1 MILREVV
8 ERFEKKAPVCV
19 MVRAA
24 MENVLSAERLD
35 ALFDRAAR
43 RQENKKLMFSTVMDI
58 MGLVAC
64 KIHPSPHAAY
74 QAKQE
79 EAAVTAK
86 ALYDKLQRMETN
98 ISRQLVRETAC
109 RMGEI
114 IEKTGGAGPEL
125 VPRYRVKIL
134 DGNHLRRTQRRIK
147 ELSELNAAPL
157 PGHCAVVLEPRLKL
171 IIDVIPCEDAH
182 AQERTL
188 LAAVLGT
195 VEPWDLWIADRNYC
209 TTTFL
214 FGIKRR
220 RAYFAIRQHAQSLR
234 YELIGKRKRIGESE
248 TGMVYEQRM
257 RIFDAEGNPMTIRRV
272 TIELNQ
278 PTRDGETEIHVLTN
292 LPKRILAGRV
302 AELYR
307 KRWTIEIAFN
317 ELAQNLEGEIET
329 LGYPRAALFGFCVAL
344 VCYNVLSVVLAAL
357 RAVHGAATVEEKLS
371 FYYLCDEV
379 AGTYRG
385 LEIALVDEYWIRH
398 YANLTPARLARELV
412 RIARLVQLSRYRKH
426 KRGPKKPVPKMNKK
440 HRGHVSTARILAQR
454 HPERVCSKC

>member
-35 ALFDRAAR
+35 AIFEKTAD
-43 RQENKKLMFSTVMDI
+43 QQKNKKLMFSTVVDI

-74 QAKQE
+74 LAKQE

-114 IEKTGGAGPEL
+114 IQKTGGAGAEL
-125 VPRYRVKIL
+125 VARYRVKIL

-157 PGHCAVVLEPRLKL
+157 PGHCAVVLDPRLKL
-171 IIDVIPCEDAH
+171 VIDVIPCEDAH

-188 LAAVLGT
+188 LTPVLET
-195 VEPWDLWIADRNYC
+195 VDPWDLWLADRNYC
-209 TTTFL
+209 TARFL
-214 FGIKRR
+214 FGIKNL
-220 RAYFAIRQHAQSLR
+220 RAYFAIRQHANLP

-248 TGMVYEQRM
+248 TGMVFEQRM
-257 RIFDAEGNPMTIRRV
+257 RIFDAERNSMTIRRV
-272 TIELNQ
+272 TIELNE
-278 PTRDGETEIHVLTN
+278 PTRDGETEIHILTN
-292 LPKRILAGRV
+292 LPQKILAGRV
-302 AELYR
+302 AELYH

-317 ELAQNLEGEIET
+317 ELALNLEGEIET

-357 RAVHGAATVEEKLS
+357 RAVHGAETVENKLS

-385 LEIALVDEYWIRH
+385 LEIAIADKYWTRN
-398 YANLTPARLARELV
+398 YANLTPARLARELI
-412 RIARLVQLSRYRKH
+412 RIAKLVQLSRYRKH
-426 KRGPKKPVPKMNKK
+426 KRGPKKAVAKMNKK

-454 HPERVCSKC
+454 HAERECSKC